1 MHFFIKYNC
10 GGNQMAAKIV
20 AKDEKTNKT
29 ISSMSEEEENSR
41 WHMAVSEAFKTYSVP
56 DGYSKKTFLL
66 CGSEG
71 ENAIIKL
78 TNDGGETWRRFK
90 MPVDLATD

>member
-1 MHFFIKYNC
+1 
-10 GGNQMAAKIV
+10 MAVKLV
-20 AKDEKTNKT
+20 AEDEKIDKT
-29 ISSMSEEEENSR
+29 ISTMSEDEKNSR
-41 WHMAVSEAFKTYSVP
+41 WHMAVSKAFEAYTVP
-56 DGYSKKTFLL
+56 DGYSKKKFLL

-71 ENAIIKL
+71 GNAIIKL